1 MSAAGPWSVKLAHHT
16 KLAVLP
22 GSLRGRVLFRQ
33 DHRPMAVMVYGEP
46 LEAPWYTLY
55 AEAMALDG
63 GLMGW
68 RWAAF
73 TRGRKRRADDVDDAK
88 VDCLLDGQG
97 CGDGQTQLGTWH
109 LSREGGPRPGMDRA
123 GRGNSFNSL
132 RGATGA
138 GAAEERAVGP
148 ARPRWDA
155 NHAS

>member
-1 MSAAGPWSVKLAHHT
+1 
-16 KLAVLP
+16 
-22 GSLRGRVLFRQ
+22 
-33 DHRPMAVMVYGEP
+33 MAVMVYGEP

-73 TRGRKRRADDVDDAK
+73 TRGRKRRADDVDVAK

-97 CGDGQTQLGTWH
+97 CGDGQTQLGTW
-109 LSREGGPRPGMDRA
+109 SREGGPQLEPDRA
-123 GRGNSFNSL
+123 SRGNSL

-155 NHAS
+155 NHAC